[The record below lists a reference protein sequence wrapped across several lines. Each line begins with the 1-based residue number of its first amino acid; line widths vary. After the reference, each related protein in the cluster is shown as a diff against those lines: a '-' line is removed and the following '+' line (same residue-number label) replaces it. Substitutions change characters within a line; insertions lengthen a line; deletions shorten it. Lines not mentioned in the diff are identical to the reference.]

1 MPALTIKEALSM
13 GARKLNESGSAD
25 VDPFRTAR
33 MLLCHLTGMNTSEL
47 VASYYETLPE
57 NMETEFISLIERRQN
72 GEPLQ
77 YILGEWD
84 FYGRKFILNKDVFI
98 PRPETEF
105 IIEAAKKYFT
115 IYEYLTILDLG
126 TGSGAVGITLAAE
139 FPKSTVVAVDISLS
153 ALKTAAMNS
162 EINEV
167 HKRMRFVNGDATT
180 FFKKNPVFDLI
191 VTNPPYVPEKDYVGL
206 QREIINWEPDI
217 AFLGGNDGLDFLK
230 RILPIPGNDTE
241 DCIPI
246 ESMLKENGIFITE
259 IGWSQKS
266 GVIDLVQCDS
276 NLEPIEVMEDYN
288 GFPRTVVCRKSG
300 EILLF

>member
-13 GARKLNESGSAD
+13 GAQKLNESDSAD
-25 VDPFRTAR
+25 VDPFRTACI
-33 MLLCHLTGMNTSEL
+33 LLCHLTGMNSSEL

-57 NMETEFISLIERRQN
+57 TMTSEFISLIERRQS

-84 FYGRKFILNKDVFI
+84 FYGRKFVLNNDVFI

-105 IIEAAKKYFT
+105 IIEAVKKYFT
-115 IYEYLTILDLG
+115 IYENLTILDLG

-139 FPKSTVVAVDISLS
+139 FPKSTVIGVDISLS
-153 ALKTAAMNS
+153 ALRTAAVNS

-167 HKRMRFVNGDATT
+167 QKRVRFINGDATT
-180 FFKKNPVFDLI
+180 FFKQEPIFDLI
-191 VTNPPYVPEKDYVGL
+191 VTNPPYVPEKDFIGL
-206 QREIINWEPDI
+206 QREIVNWEPDI
-217 AFLGGNDGLDFLK
+217 AFLGGSDGLDFLK
-230 RILPIPGNDTE
+230 RIFPIPGLDEE

-246 ESMLKENGIFITE
+246 ETILKENGIFITE
-259 IGWSQKS
+259 IGWSQKKD
-266 GVIDLVQCDS
+266 VMDLVKDDS

-288 GFPRTVVCRKSG
+288 GFPRTIVCRKSG